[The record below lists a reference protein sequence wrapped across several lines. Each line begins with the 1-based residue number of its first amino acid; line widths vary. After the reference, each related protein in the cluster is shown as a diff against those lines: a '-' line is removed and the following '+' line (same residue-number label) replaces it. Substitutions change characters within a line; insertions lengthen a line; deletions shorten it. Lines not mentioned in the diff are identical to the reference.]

1 MDKIKNVT
9 GAVYP
14 FKPGSL
20 QAVQKPIIPSA
31 VFNERTNIKNEIREA
46 TAVDQILRG
55 VGAQGETTATEVK
68 AQIAS
73 SGKRFDMVISEM
85 ENGGYYRLAKLVFQ
99 MMKMYVTTP
108 QMVRIIGKNG
118 VDWSK
123 FDPEMFNGDYEPRV
137 KLKATVEQDRQRTMR
152 NVKEMYT
159 ALLGSPF
166 VEQSALT
173 RLVIQRAFDLEPD
186 EVDSLVIPEE
196 KLAEAAQA
204 EKGKDATDPK
214 ELLNYKD
221 APPDIKAQME
231 IAAGYEP
238 SPTHEGEIEALGAT
252 QFSDQV
258 TGIETVMPNETPMGV
273 APVMPPPPQME
284 APVGQ

>member
-1 MDKIKNVT
+1 
-9 GAVYP
+9 
-14 FKPGSL
+14 
-20 QAVQKPIIPSA
+20 
-31 VFNERTNIKNEIREA
+31 
-46 TAVDQILRG
+46 
-55 VGAQGETTATEVK
+55 
-68 AQIAS
+68 
-73 SGKRFDMVISEM
+73 MVISEM

-108 QMVRIIGKNG
+108 QMVRVIGKNG
-118 VDWSK
+118 VDWSQ
-123 FDPEMFNGDYEPRV
+123 FDPEMFKGDYEPRV

-173 RLVIQRAFDLEPD
+173 RLVIERAFDLEPD
-186 EVDSLVIPEE
+186 EVDSLVIPPE
-196 KLAEAAQA
+196 KLAEAADK

-258 TGIETVMPNETPMGV
+258 TGIETALPGETPMGV
-273 APVMPPPPQME
+273 APVMPPPPQMG
-284 APVGQ
+284 APGGQ